1 MEECRFFSPLESSRI
16 IVGKKHENSKRL
28 EFLIE
33 ERGAENKGIR
43 IGHLYKHG
51 IPCIYTN
58 RNRFAKWVRI
68 YNPTSIV
75 TDNIE
80 TNCVERFC
88 VYIEPLV
95 DFEMETKKL
104 RPLPKPHI

>member
-1 MEECRFFSPLESSRI
+1 M
-16 IVGKKHENSKRL
+16 

-80 TNCVERFC
+80 TNCVELFC